1 MSERTTLE
9 IIAPTVEEALS
20 QGLSQLGL
28 PADAVS
34 VEVLDAGNKGFFG
47 LGGRQVR
54 VRLTVLGPQ
63 EVAPPVAPRTE
74 TKAAPQPSQPARPAA
89 PARVEAAPAPAPKPA
104 PKPAPVKAEKPR
116 PEAVP
121 AREKRKA
128 EKPKAEALPP
138 ARTENDP
145 LLDTTEA
152 VVLKLLGHL
161 KLRAQVSA
169 RYMEDSTEDRRNILV
184 DVRGDD
190 LSILIGRHAETLN
203 AFQYVASLMVGKESE
218 QWVQLT
224 VDVEGFRNR
233 RERQIRQL
241 ASRMADQVAK
251 TGRRASLEPMPS
263 NERRIVHLELR
274 DHPSVTT
281 ESTGDEPHRK
291 VVIKPRDP

>member
-34 VEVLDAGNKGFFG
+34 VEVLDAGSKGFLG

-63 EVAPPVAPRTE
+63 DLM
-74 TKAAPQPSQPARPAA
+74 PAA
-89 PARVEAAPAPAPKPA
+89 PSRPEPKPAVPVEKTAPAVERAPAP

-116 PEAVP
+116 PAAAP
-121 AREKRKA
+121 ASEKRKA
-128 EKPKAEALPP
+128 EKPQAEP
-138 ARTENDP
+138 APAVRSEADP

-152 VVLKLLGHL
+152 VVSKLLEHL
-161 KLRAQVSA
+161 KLKARVSA
-169 RYMEDSTEDRRNILV
+169 SYMEDSTEDRRNIRV

-203 AFQYVASLMVGKESE
+203 AFQYVASLMVGKTSQE
-218 QWVQLT
+218 WVQLT
-224 VDVEGFRNR
+224 VDVEGFRSR
-233 RERQIRQL
+233 RERQVRQL

-251 TGRRASLEPMPS
+251 TGRRASLEPMPA

-274 DHPSVTT
+274 DNPFVTT
-281 ESTGDEPHRK
+281 ESAGEDPHRK
-291 VVIKPRDP
+291 VVIKPRDA